1 MPLNKEDAQFT
12 IWGTW
17 RFYATYTDFVD
28 FVDFEDFDLLLL
40 KIFFGILDAHNGTQ
54 SAPDCLVFT
63 GNSRL

>member
-1 MPLNKEDAQFT
+1 MPLNKEDAQFS

-28 FVDFEDFDLLLL
+28 FVDFDLLLL
-40 KIFFGILDAHNGTQ
+40 KIFVGILDAHNGTQ